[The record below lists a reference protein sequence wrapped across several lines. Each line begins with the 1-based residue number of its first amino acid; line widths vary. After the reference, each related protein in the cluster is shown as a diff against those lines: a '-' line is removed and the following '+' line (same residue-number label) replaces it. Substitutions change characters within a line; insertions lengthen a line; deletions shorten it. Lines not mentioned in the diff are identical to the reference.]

1 MKKFELYLLFSTLFI
16 GTVILIFT
24 MYHFIKPTT
33 IDIENL
39 SSSLK
44 IREDENFIDNKSG
57 WTAKMNKIKSS
68 HSYPIDIYKIDF

>member
-1 MKKFELYLLFSTLFI
+1 MKNFELYLLFFALLI
-16 GTVILIFT
+16 GTIILIFT

-33 IDIENL
+33 IYVENL

-44 IREDENFIDNKSG
+44 ITENENFIDNKSG

-68 HSYPIDIYKIDF
+68 HSYPTEIYKIDF